1 MFSLLFLSFFWYF
14 CFVKVYRWRFI
25 MAKLYNTKDLNQDQ
39 MDAEKARANFWDP
52 FVLIA
57 FLGAIGSFSAMFF
70 LPFDKNSYDNS
81 MKYLMFSGICFAAFL
96 FFAIMGARG
105 KSTTNKSIHRSN
117 GHDAFVEKIG
127 KLFSDD
133 YHAVFSVFLQKEKEN
148 MQKFDCLLVG
158 PTGVFIIDFST
169 ATGTIEAKKDV
180 SVWPHRKVGSGGTPY
195 DGNPISNPTKRL
207 NYQSTILRTLLRQ
220 QRLDLW
226 VEGYFIFIECTR
238 LITDAPNIYSDYSK
252 LKEQIVNRKTILNKQ
267 QISQILNLVVEE

>member
-1 MFSLLFLSFFWYF
+1 
-14 CFVKVYRWRFI
+14 

-39 MDAEKARANFWDP
+39 RDAEKARASLWEP
-52 FVLIA
+52 FAIFGMFGMIGCFMA
-57 FLGAIGSFSAMFF
+57 PIFLDIDNNNTSKFF
-70 LPFDKNSYDNS
+70 KA
-81 MKYLMFSGICFAAFL
+81 SGICFLIYIVCFCL
-96 FFAIMGARG
+96 SARG
-105 KSTTNKSIHRSN
+105 RRTTQKSIHRSN
-117 GHDAFVEKIG
+117 GHDAFVKKIG
-127 KLFSDD
+127 ELFPDG